1 MVSAPSSN
9 QGEHRRKPAGTYP
22 VLSAVK
28 GLKETPSLDL
38 ASLPRSVTDEAERY
52 RGLLFY
58 HRGSLRPATARER
71 VNASPHDPTNRWR
84 DKSSRSPAL
93 FQEAGACRA
102 TLTTLPMRYASFEVR
117 TSLTRVDAPRS
128 SIEKPEH

>member
-38 ASLPRSVTDEAERY
+38 ASLPPSVTDEAKWY

-58 HRGSLRPATARER
+58 HRGSLRQATARDR
-71 VNASPHDPTNRWR
+71 VNASPHELRNRWR
-84 DKSSRSPAL
+84 DKSFRSLAL
-93 FQEAGACRA
+93 CQDSFVCGATFDKC
-102 TLTTLPMRYASFEVR
+102 LSNN
-117 TSLTRVDAPRS
+117 
-128 SIEKPEH
+128 

>member
-9 QGEHRRKPAGTYP
+9 QGEHRRKPTGTYP

-38 ASLPRSVTDEAERY
+38 ASLPPSVTDEAKWY

-58 HRGSLRPATARER
+58 HRGSLRQATARER
-71 VNASPHDPTNRWR
+71 MNASPNDPTNRWR
-84 DKSSRSPAL
+84 DKSSRNQAVCK
-93 FQEAGACRA
+93 EDGG
-102 TLTTLPMRYASFEVR
+102 
-117 TSLTRVDAPRS
+117 
-128 SIEKPEH
+128 

>member
-9 QGEHRRKPAGTYP
+9 QGEHLRKPAGMHP
-22 VLSAVK
+22 LLSAVK

-38 ASLPRSVTDEAERY
+38 ASLPPSVTDEAEWY
-52 RGLLFY
+52 RGSLFY
-58 HRGSLRPATARER
+58 HRGSLRQAAARER

-84 DKSSRSPAL
+84 DRSSRSRAL

-102 TLTTLPMRYASFEVR
+102 TFHTILPHNLPGQWQATQTLAHTLSHVP
-117 TSLTRVDAPRS
+117 
-128 SIEKPEH
+128 